1 MELYAAFCLG
11 LVVGWLLRQ
20 REVRELRESCGLYEQ
35 LLTHDSRGREG
46 AQ

>member
-11 LVVGWLLRQ
+11 LVVGWLLRH
-20 REVRELRESCGLYEQ
+20 REVRELRDCCGLYEE
-35 LLTHDSRGREG
+35 LLTTPNRGREG

>member
-11 LVVGWLLRQ
+11 LIAGWLLRQ
-20 REVRELRESCGLYEQ
+20 REVRELRESCCLYEQ
-35 LLTHDSRGREG
+35 LLTGPMRGREG